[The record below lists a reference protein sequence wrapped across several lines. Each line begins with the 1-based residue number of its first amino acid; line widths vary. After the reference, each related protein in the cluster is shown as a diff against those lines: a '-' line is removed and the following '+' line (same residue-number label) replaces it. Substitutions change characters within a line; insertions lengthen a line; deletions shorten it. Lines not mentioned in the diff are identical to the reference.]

1 MNDIYSSPII
11 DINIKLL
18 AYDNNNECNRVVG
31 VFHGDK
37 SASRN
42 AYNTMRIN
50 SGRCVK
56 RLTFIAKFTQYE
68 FK

>member
-11 DINIKLL
+11 DINVKLL
-18 AYDNNNECNRVVG
+18 AYDNNNERNRVVG

-50 SGRCVK
+50 SGRCKASDVY
-56 RLTFIAKFTQYE
+56 REIYTIRI
-68 FK
+68 